1 MSFLITILVI
11 RYWDLKE
18 EVKDKKRRRKKK
30 RGGNCSLSIEH
41 KEEIQFILLK
51 SIDLL
56 LRSIPYNN
64 NYNNINFICADAIL

>member
-41 KEEIQFILLK
+41 KEEIIIFHESMDVLI
-51 SIDLL
+51 SI
-56 LRSIPYNN
+56 IT
-64 NYNNINFICADAIL
+64 IIII